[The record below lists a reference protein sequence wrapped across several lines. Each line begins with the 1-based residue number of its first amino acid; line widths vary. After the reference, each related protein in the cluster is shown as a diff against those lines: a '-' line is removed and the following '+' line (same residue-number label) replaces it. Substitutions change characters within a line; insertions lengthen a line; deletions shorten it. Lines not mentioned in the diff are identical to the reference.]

1 MTSYNKLVRISL
13 SVRHF
18 GKDKEAAAATVENII
33 RTCKGVFPD
42 GIKVLESGVSGCE
55 LLLSSG
61 AFDNDYTEKIILGIA
76 KDILGD
82 VEVSKVVKVSVS
94 DLVIDKKEKG
104 ASPEALMEIERLVGC
119 EEFKELARE
128 ITSIAPQIIKS
139 STQKVFANQSYLFSI
154 NSGCGLSTHI
164 SLFAE
169 LINELSV
176 FSFSDEPY
184 IVEETLRQRGV
195 AEAPDAYLGKLAA
208 LRKERHRRGG
218 QLYCID
224 ISEWIGRT
232 DDKDFR
238 EMLSL
243 VAENNENNIFI
254 FRIPFIEGN
263 VLREVQDSLSDMLF
277 IREVSFT
284 PYDMPQLEEC
294 AERSFSRLGFTMDND
309 AWEIFETRIAE
320 EKSDGRFYGINT
332 VNKVVNEIIYHKLVS
347 NAKQGSEDTSICKQ
361 DIISLAATYG
371 HRDKTASQ
379 LLSELVGMDD
389 IKEKVHEIVNQIKVS
404 LQNDIDSPCLHMQ
417 FIGNPGTGKTTV
429 ARIVGKLL
437 KENGVLRN
445 GDFFEYSGRDFC
457 GKFIGETAPKTASMC
472 RDAYGSVLFIDEA
485 YSLYRGDSDS
495 RDFGREAL
503 DTLIAQME
511 NHRTEFVVIM
521 AGYADEM
528 ETLMSGN
535 IGLKSRMP
543 YTISFSNY
551 TSSELFEIF
560 KKLLTETFKYDDKVL
575 NEAKCYFESIP
586 ESVRASKE
594 FSNARFV
601 RNLFERT
608 WSKAAMRS
616 KLLGESEFI
625 VTAED
630 FKLATTEREFSS
642 AVAKKTRSLGFR

>member
-18 GKDKEAAAATVENII
+18 GKDKEAAIATIENII

-42 GIKVLESGVSGCE
+42 GIKVLESNVSGCE
-55 LLLSSG
+55 LLLCSG
-61 AFDNDYTEKIILGIA
+61 AFDNDYTQKIILGIS

-82 VEVSKVVKVSVS
+82 VDVASVIKVSVS
-94 DLVIDKKEKG
+94 DLVIDKKDKG
-104 ASPEALMEIERLVGC
+104 DTPEALKEIEKLVGC

-128 ITSIAPQIIKS
+128 ITAIAPQIIKN

-154 NSGCGLSTHI
+154 NSGCGLSTI
-164 SLFAE
+164 VSLFAE
-169 LINELSV
+169 LVSELSV

-195 AEAPDAYLGKLAA
+195 AEAPDAYLGKLAS
-208 LRKERHRRGG
+208 LKNGRQRRGG

-224 ISEWIGRT
+224 ISEWIGKT
-232 DDKDFR
+232 NDKEFR
-238 EMLSL
+238 DMLSL
-243 VAENNENNIFI
+243 AAEHTENNIFI

-263 VLREVQDSLSDMLF
+263 VLREVQESLNDMLF
-277 IREVSFT
+277 TREVSFT
-284 PYDMPQLEEC
+284 PYNMPQLKEC
-294 AERSFSRLGFTMDND
+294 AERTFSSNGYSMEDG
-309 AWEIFETRIAE
+309 AWDVFETRIAE

-332 VNKVVNEIIYHKLVS
+332 VHKVVNEIIYKKLVA
-347 NAKQGSEDTSICKQ
+347 NVQDGKEDTVIRKS
-361 DIISLAATYG
+361 DIISLAQSYG
-371 HRDKTASQ
+371 QRDKTAGE
-379 LLSELVGMDD
+379 LLSELVGMED
-389 IKEKVHEIVNQIKVS
+389 IKNKVQEIVNQIKVS
-404 LQNDIDSPCLHMQ
+404 LKNDIDSPCLHMQ

-511 NHRTEFVVIM
+511 NHRTDFVVIM
-521 AGYADEM
+521 AGYADDM

-551 TSSELFEIF
+551 TPPELFEIF
-560 KKLLTETFKYDDKVL
+560 KKLLAEHFEYDSKVL
-575 NEAKCYFESIP
+575 SEAKDYFESIP
-586 ESVRASKE
+586 ESVLSAKD

-616 KLLGESEFI
+616 KLLGKNKFI

-630 FKLATTEREFSS
+630 FKLATAEREFSS
-642 AVAKKTRSLGFR
+642 IIAKKTRSLGFR